1 MNSNITKKRVIW
13 FKTENRMDGSTNHRE
28 YRKKN
33 ISFHSKVSS
42 LHYDLTKEIS
52 INPIIPR
59 IILAF
64 PDECPLKDVRLKY
77 SRDTTVVKKHLPFVG
92 YYTVYKSSRSWVNSG
107 RNATMNKPWS
117 ASPIQYL
124 HLQSLSIQKQTIHNS
139 SKLKFIFKDPLCRD
153 T

>member
-1 MNSNITKKRVIW
+1 
-13 FKTENRMDGSTNHRE
+13 MDGSTNHRE

-64 PDECPLKDVRLKY
+64 PDECPFKILE
-77 SRDTTVVKKHLPFVG
+77 G
-92 YYTVYKSSRSWVNSG
+92 
-107 RNATMNKPWS
+107 
-117 ASPIQYL
+117 
-124 HLQSLSIQKQTIHNS
+124 HNS
-139 SKLKFIFKDPLCRD
+139 SQEASSLCRLLHGV
-153 T
+153 